1 MDEKFRQELYDTFS
15 EVFETMFFTL
25 LEPVEE
31 IPGAETFSA
40 EEAYIRANISYHG
53 PESGSFSLFMP
64 LRLSRKITMNFL
76 GADEEDVTS
85 EQVMDTAK
93 ETANMVVGSLLGRID
108 PDGKTKLHI
117 PEANLVDDLSLRE
130 LFQHSGVIL
139 FNTDYGPF
147 WVIIQ
152 Y

>member
-1 MDEKFRQELYDTFS
+1 MDDKFRQVVYDTFS
-15 EVFETMFFTL
+15 EVFETMFFTF

-31 IPGAETFSA
+31 IPGTDTFSDN
-40 EEAYIRANISYHG
+40 EDYIRANISYHG
-53 PESGSFSLFMP
+53 PESGSVSLLMP
-64 LRLSRKITMNFL
+64 QRLTKKITMNFL
-76 GADEEDVTS
+76 GADEEDITN
-85 EQVMDTAK
+85 EQIMDAAK

-108 PDGKTKLHI
+108 PGGKTKLHI
-117 PEANLVDDLSLRE
+117 PEANLVDDLSVRE
-130 LFQHSGVIL
+130 LFEHSGVIL